1 MIEYQPGKW
10 QLGFVCQVNGSVF
23 PRACAYAVPSGL
35 LAVFLKIVLYSNPE
49 DNSDDDLSLVAL
61 SNNAAYAGF
70 SFVVGFLL
78 VFRTSQAYSRF
89 WDGATKVQ
97 QMQSK
102 WCDACGSLIAFS
114 RKSKRSYIDVLHFQN
129 ILVRLFSLMHSLALQ
144 QIHSLHDESFQ
155 VIDLHGLDQASLDA
169 IKTTATSARV
179 ELVSAWIHQLIVDN
193 IDTGIMPA
201 PPPIQSRVFQEL
213 SNGTMNMN
221 NAQKI
226 AATPFPF
233 PYAQMSTVL
242 LLIHWI
248 LTPILMCSWTGH
260 WVWSFIWTFTPVLS
274 FWCINLIAAEIEQP
288 FGNDANDLP
297 THGLQET
304 MNETLILLLN
314 PLSGQVPTLSSK
326 AIVDPLELTAI
337 YNGEHDDIQADSLAT
352 VSRSESWVES
362 AEEWRERKRSETARS
377 SELPSVK
384 EIQEA
389 ATTNLES
396 APPVAPTKNLES
408 APPVAPAKNSESAPA
423 AASSPPQT
431 SSAAQAT
438 VAPSAGVSQSATQQ
452 ATAPPAAPM
461 AMSVLDREELML
473 KNSCRQVEILQGVL
487 GAVLENQ
494 RLLTLQLGSLAPKV
508 SI

>member
-1 MIEYQPGKW
+1 MIDYKPGKW
-10 QLGFVCQVNGSVF
+10 QLGFVFQLRGSVI

-35 LAVFLKIVLYSNPE
+35 LAVLLKLLVHSDSEE
-49 DNSDDDLSLVAL
+49 DSDKFSLVAL

-114 RKSKRSYIDVLHFQN
+114 RKSKRNYEDVLQFQN
-129 ILVRLFSLMHSLALQ
+129 VLVRLFSLMHSLALQ
-144 QIHSLHDESFQ
+144 QIHSLHDETFQ
-155 VIDLHGLDQASLDA
+155 VIDLHGLDEGSLKA
-169 IKTTATSARV
+169 IKQCPTSSRV

-233 PYAQMSTVL
+233 PYAQMTSVF
-242 LLIHWI
+242 LLIHWV
-248 LTPILMCSWTGH
+248 LTPVLMCSWTGH
-260 WVWSFIWTFTPVLS
+260 WVWSFVWTFTPVLS

-288 FGNDANDLP
+288 FGNDSNDLP

-304 MNETLILLLN
+304 MNETLILLMN
-314 PLSGQVPTLSSK
+314 PLSGQVPTLSDK
-326 AIVDPLELTAI
+326 AIQDPLKLNEI
-337 YNGEHDDIQADSLAT
+337 YSGEHPDIQADNLAT
-352 VSRSESWVES
+352 VSRS
-362 AEEWRERKRSETARS
+362 K
-377 SELPSVK
+377 
-384 EIQEA
+384 
-389 ATTNLES
+389 
-396 APPVAPTKNLES
+396 
-408 APPVAPAKNSESAPA
+408 
-423 AASSPPQT
+423 
-431 SSAAQAT
+431 
-438 VAPSAGVSQSATQQ
+438 AGRLVNQHRLLNQHIACG
-452 ATAPPAAPM
+452 
-461 AMSVLDREELML
+461 L
-473 KNSCRQVEILQGVL
+473 KACHRGLLKI
-487 GAVLENQ
+487 AVLRF
-494 RLLTLQLGSLAPKV
+494 RLLQKLW
-508 SI
+508 